1 MVNSEL
7 LLVLLLR
14 RRLRGFNLNK
24 IFEEVYVSELLW
36 QLGVLLL
43 LRPLMGVV
51 LGSLEEVVL
60 LIEV

>member
-7 LLVLLLR
+7 LLLLLLR

-43 LRPLMGVV
+43 VGPLMRVV

>member
-1 MVNSEL
+1 LVNSEL
-7 LLVLLLR
+7 LLLLLLR
-14 RRLRGFNLNK
+14 RRLRGFDLNK

-43 LRPLMGVV
+43 VRPLMRVV

>member
-7 LLVLLLR
+7 LLLLLLR
-14 RRLRGFNLNK
+14 RRLRGFDLNK

-43 LRPLMGVV
+43 VRPLMRVV

>member
-43 LRPLMGVV
+43 VGPLMRVV

>member
-7 LLVLLLR
+7 LLLLLLR
-14 RRLRGFNLNK
+14 RRLRGFDLNK

-43 LRPLMGVV
+43 VRPLMRVI

>member
-43 LRPLMGVV
+43 VRPLMRVV

-60 LIEV
+60 LIGV